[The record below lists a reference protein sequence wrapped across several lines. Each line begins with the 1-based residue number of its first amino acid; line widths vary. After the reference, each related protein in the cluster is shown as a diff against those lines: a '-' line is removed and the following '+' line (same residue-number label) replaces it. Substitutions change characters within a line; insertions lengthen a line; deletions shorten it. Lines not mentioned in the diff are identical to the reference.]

1 MAKRITKTDEAGSEG
16 DADSVLLTAYVSKET
31 AEKVAEYR
39 WENRIESK
47 AEVVRQLIEKGL
59 QSV

>member
-1 MAKRITKTDEAGSEG
+1 MAKKAAQTEDNA
-16 DADSVLLTAYVSKET
+16 DDDSVLLTAYVSKET

-47 AEVVRQLIEKGL
+47 AEVVRQSIEKGL
-59 QSV
+59 QV